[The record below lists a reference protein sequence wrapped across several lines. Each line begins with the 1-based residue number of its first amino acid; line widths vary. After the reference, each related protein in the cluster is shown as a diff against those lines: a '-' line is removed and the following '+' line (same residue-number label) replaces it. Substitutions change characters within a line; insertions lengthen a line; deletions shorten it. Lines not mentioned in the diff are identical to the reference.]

1 MKYSVNQGSISNFVV
16 GGARSECGP
25 PVAVYMKKQ
34 ILGTHSDG
42 FFMLRCGRNRICPWQ
57 LYDRRV

>member
-25 PVAVYMKKQ
+25 PVAVIWKTV
-34 ILGTHSDG
+34 IRFSNSLNLNETIEDSSHHRD
-42 FFMLRCGRNRICPWQ
+42 
-57 LYDRRV
+57 